1 MSSNLVKIVVSSL
14 LFISASAD
22 ADDLKVI
29 ELFTSQGCYSC
40 PAADKLIAELA
51 AKDDSVLNLE
61 YHVDYWNKLVYGS
74 EGVWVDPFSS
84 AEYTERQRQYAGK
97 NLRGNNGVYTPQAVI
112 NGVYG
117 QVGSDRRAVNKS
129 LNTAAGHP
137 VSIDISRKD
146 DATLLVN
153 ISGDVDEDAGVY
165 LVNFLKETQTTITSG
180 ENHDKIMDN
189 HNVVT
194 DMKVIARL
202 SETGGEP
209 LQVAYSGGEN
219 RGCAIL
225 VQKAQYGAM
234 LGAAR
239 CP

>member
-1 MSSNLVKIVVSSL
+1 MQSNMAKLLASSL
-14 LFISASAD
+14 LFVSASAF

-51 AKDDSVLNLE
+51 AQDDRILNLE
-61 YHVDYWNKLVYGS
+61 YHVDYWNKLNYRS
-74 EGVWVDPFSS
+74 EGSWEDPFSMQ
-84 AEYTERQRQYAGK
+84 EYTERQRQYSAS

-112 NGVYG
+112 NGTYG
-117 QVGSDRRAVNKS
+117 QVGSNRGAVNKG
-129 LNTAAGHP
+129 LNAAVDQP
-137 VSIDISRKD
+137 ISVTIGRLND
-146 DATLLVN
+146 STLSVN
-153 ISGDVDEDAGVY
+153 ISGEVDEDAGVY
-165 LVNFLKETQTTITSG
+165 LVNFLKKTQTNVTSG
-180 ENHDKIMDN
+180 ENHDKIMEN

-194 DMKVIARL
+194 DMKVIAKL
-202 SETGGEP
+202 SETGNEP

-225 VQKAQYGAM
+225 VQTTQQGAI

>member
-1 MSSNLVKIVVSSL
+1 MQSNIAKLFASSL
-14 LFISASAD
+14 LLVSASAFS
-22 ADDLKVI
+22 DDLKVI

-51 AKDDSVLNLE
+51 KQDDRILNLE
-61 YHVDYWNKLVYGS
+61 FHVDYWNKLNYRS
-74 EGVWVDPFSS
+74 EGSWEDPFSKQ
-84 AEYTERQRQYAGK
+84 EYTERQRQYSAL

-112 NGVYG
+112 NGTHG
-117 QVGSDRRAVNKS
+117 EVGSNRGAVSKS
-129 LNTAAGHP
+129 LNAAAGQP
-137 VSIDISRKD
+137 ISVTIGRIND
-146 DATLLVN
+146 STLSVN
-153 ISGDVDEDAGVY
+153 ISGQIDGDAGVY
-165 LVNFLKETQTTITSG
+165 LVNFLKRTQTNVTSG
-180 ENHDKIMDN
+180 ENHDKMMEN

-194 DMKVIARL
+194 DMKVIAKL
-202 SETGGEP
+202 SEIGNEP

-225 VQKAQYGAM
+225 VQTTQQGAI